1 MPFLMT
7 KMAKSQPQICF
18 VLTAEFAVKAF
29 LLNHLRA
36 LSEFYDV
43 TVIVNTNNPNFL
55 NEQDIDAK
63 VIPLAIARDVSL
75 ISDISCLMQLVRIFY
90 QQGFSA
96 VHSITPKAGLL
107 AMLASWLARVPLR
120 VHTFTGQVWIT
131 KSGFGRFLLKQIDRL
146 IALFSTQTI
155 VDSPSQCQF
164 LIDENVIPIEKSN
177 VFAKGS
183 ISGVDL
189 VRFKFNQEMR
199 AAIRQQ
205 LKIPSQ
211 AIVFLFVG
219 RLTKDKGVL
228 DLAQAWRGISFNE
241 AYLLFVGPDEQNM
254 QIQIAR
260 LAENDKM
267 NIHFIGYTNTP
278 EDYMS
283 AADVLCLPSYREGF
297 GSVVIEAAAVGIP
310 TIASR
315 IYGITDAVIDNETG
329 LLHTSGD
336 VDAINNCLQNMLH
349 CSAFRLKLGQQAQA
363 RAVVDFDSHLI
374 TQAWVD
380 FYRKNLP

>member
-1 MPFLMT
+1 MPFLIT
-7 KMAKSQPQICF
+7 KMAKSQPKICF

-36 LSEFYDV
+36 LSKVYDV
-43 TVIVNTNNPNFL
+43 TVIVNTSNLNFL
-55 NEQDIDAK
+55 EKYGVKAK
-63 VIPLAIARDVSL
+63 VIPLAIARDINL
-75 ISDISCLMQLVRIFY
+75 ISDFSCLFQLIKIFR
-90 QQGFSA
+90 QQNFSA
-96 VHSITPKAGLL
+96 VHSVTPKAGLL
-107 AMLASWLARVPLR
+107 AMLASWLACVPLR
-120 VHTFTGQVWIT
+120 VHTFTGQVWVT
-131 KSGFGRFLLKQIDRL
+131 KTGVKRLLLKQFDRL
-146 IALFSTQTI
+146 IALFSTQII

-164 LIDENVIPIEKSN
+164 LIDENVIAIEKSN

-189 VRFKFNQEMR
+189 VRFKFNQQTR
-199 AAIRQQ
+199 VAIRQQ
-205 LKIPSQ
+205 LDIPNE

-228 DLAQAWRGISFNE
+228 DLAQAWRDAHLNNAHLIY
-241 AYLLFVGPDEQNM
+241 AGPDEQNM

-260 LAENDKM
+260 LVETDKM
-267 NIHFIGYTNTP
+267 NIYFIGHTNTP

-297 GSVVIEAAAVGIP
+297 GSVIIEAAAVGIP
-310 TIASR
+310 AIASR
-315 IYGITDAVIDNETG
+315 IYGITDAVVDNETG

-336 VDAINNCLQNMLH
+336 IDAINNCLQNMLG
-349 CSAFRLKLGQQAQA
+349 SSTLRLKLGQKAQV
-363 RAVVDFDSHLI
+363 RAVEDFDSHLI
-374 TQAWVD
+374 TRAWVD

>member
-1 MPFLMT
+1 M
-7 KMAKSQPQICF
+7 KKICF
-18 VLTAEFAVKAF
+18 VLTAEFAVKVF
-29 LLNHLRA
+29 LLDHLRA
-36 LSEFYDV
+36 LSKIYDV
-43 TVIVNTNNPNFL
+43 TVIVNTKNPNFL
-55 NEQDIDAK
+55 KEQGVNVKI
-63 VIPLAIARDVSL
+63 IPLAIARDISLVS
-75 ISDISCLMQLVRIFY
+75 DASCLMQLLKIFY

-107 AMLASWLARVPLR
+107 AMFAAWIARVPLR
-120 VHTFTGQVWIT
+120 VHSFTGQVWVT
-131 KSGFGRFLLKQIDRL
+131 KTGTKRLILKQFDWL
-146 IALFSTQTI
+146 IALFSTQNI

-164 LIDENVIPIEKSN
+164 LIDENIITIEKSN

-199 AAIRQQ
+199 VAIRQQ
-205 LKIPSQ
+205 LNIPNE

-228 DLAQAWRGISFNE
+228 DLAQAWRDAHLSKAHLIY
-241 AYLLFVGPDEQNM
+241 AGPDEQNM
-254 QIQIAR
+254 QIQIVR
-260 LAENDKM
+260 LAEIDNK

-315 IYGITDAVIDNETG
+315 IYGITDAVVDGETG
-329 LLHTSGD
+329 LLNDPGD
-336 VDAINNCLQNMLH
+336 IKAIKNCIENIINNQTL
-349 CSAFRLKLGQQAQA
+349 RLKLGEQAQV
-363 RAVVDFDSHLI
+363 RAVNHFDSKLI
-374 TQAWVD
+374 TQEWVN
-380 FYRKNLP
+380 FYNKNLK

>member
-1 MPFLMT
+1 MV
-7 KMAKSQPQICF
+7 KYQPQICF

-36 LSEFYDV
+36 LSEFYKV

-55 NEQDIDAK
+55 NEQGIDAK
-63 VIPLAIARDVSL
+63 VIPLAIARDISLVSDVNCL
-75 ISDISCLMQLVRIFY
+75 IKLIKIFY
-90 QQGFSA
+90 QQDFSA
-96 VHSITPKAGLL
+96 VHSVTPKAGLL
-107 AMLASWLARVPLR
+107 AMLASWLVRVPLR

-131 KSGFGRFLLKQIDRL
+131 KAGVERVLLKQFDWL
-146 IALFSTQTI
+146 IALFSTQII

-164 LIDENVIPIEKSN
+164 LIDENVIPTEKSN

-189 VRFKFNQEMR
+189 VKFKFNQGMR
-199 AAIRQQ
+199 STIRQQ

-228 DLAQAWRGISFNE
+228 DLAQAWRGLSFNK

-260 LAENDKM
+260 LAETDKK
-267 NIHFIGYTNTP
+267 NIHIIEYTNTP

-310 TIASR
+310 AIASR

-336 VDAINNCLQNMLH
+336 IDAINHCLQNMLD
-349 CSAFRLKLGQQAQA
+349 SSTLRLKLGEQAQA
-363 RAVVDFDSHLI
+363 RAMKDFDSKLI
-374 TQAWVD
+374 THAWVN
-380 FYRKNLP
+380 FYHKNLQLND

>member
-1 MPFLMT
+1 M
-7 KMAKSQPQICF
+7 KKICF
-18 VLTAEFAVKAF
+18 VVTAEFAVKAF

-36 LSEFYDV
+36 LCEFYEV
-43 TVIVNTNNPNFL
+43 TVMVNTNNPNFL
-55 NEQDIDAK
+55 NEQDIQAK
-63 VIPLAIARDVSL
+63 VIPLAIARDINL
-75 ISDISCLMQLVRIFY
+75 ISDVSCLIQLVKIFY
-90 QQGFSA
+90 RQDYSA
-96 VHSITPKAGLL
+96 IHSVTPKAGLL
-107 AMLASWLARVPLR
+107 AMLASWIVRVPLR

-131 KSGFGRFLLKQIDRL
+131 KIGFKRFLLKRFDWL
-146 IALFSTQTI
+146 IASFATKII
-155 VDSPSQCQF
+155 VDSPSQCWF
-164 LIDENVIPIEKSN
+164 LVDENVIPIEKCN
-177 VFAKGS
+177 VFANGS

-189 VRFKFNQEMR
+189 VKFKFNQESR

-205 LKIPSQ
+205 LKIPSH

-228 DLAQAWRGISFNE
+228 DLAQAWSGTSFNE

-254 QIQIAR
+254 QTQIAR
-260 LAENDKM
+260 LAKTENN
-267 NIHFIGYTNTP
+267 NIHFVGYTNTP

-297 GSVVIEAAAVGIP
+297 GSVIIEAAAIGIP

-315 IYGITDAVIDNETG
+315 IYGITDAVIDHETG

-336 VDAINNCLQNMLH
+336 VDAINNCLQNMLNN
-349 CSAFRLKLGQQAQA
+349 STLRLKLGHKAQV
-363 RAVVDFDSHLI
+363 RAAEDFDNHLI

>member
-1 MPFLMT
+1 M
-7 KMAKSQPQICF
+7 KKICF

-29 LLNHLRA
+29 LLDHLRA
-36 LSEFYDV
+36 LSKIYDV
-43 TVIVNTNNPNFL
+43 TVIVNTKNPNFL
-55 NEQDIDAK
+55 KEQGVNVK
-63 VIPLAIARDVSL
+63 VIPLAIARDISLVS
-75 ISDISCLMQLVRIFY
+75 DASCLMQLLKIFY

-107 AMLASWLARVPLR
+107 AMFAAWIARVPLR
-120 VHTFTGQVWIT
+120 VHSFTGQVWVT
-131 KSGFGRFLLKQIDRL
+131 KTGTKRLILKQFDWL
-146 IALFSTQTI
+146 IALFSTQNI

-164 LIDENVIPIEKSN
+164 LIDENIITIEKSN

-189 VRFKFNQEMR
+189 ARFKFNQEMR
-199 AAIRQQ
+199 VAIRQQ
-205 LKIPSQ
+205 LNIPNE

-228 DLAQAWRGISFNE
+228 DLAQAWRDAHLSKAHLIY
-241 AYLLFVGPDEQNM
+241 AGPDEQNM

-260 LAENDKM
+260 LAENDNK

-297 GSVVIEAAAVGIP
+297 GSVVIEAASIGIP
-310 TIASR
+310 AIASS
-315 IYGITDAVIDNETG
+315 IYGITDAVVDGETG
-329 LLHTSGD
+329 LLNDPGD
-336 VDAINNCLQNMLH
+336 IKAIKNCIENIINNQTL
-349 CSAFRLKLGQQAQA
+349 RLKLGEQAQV
-363 RAVVDFDSHLI
+363 RAVNHFDSKLI
-374 TQAWVD
+374 TQEWVN
-380 FYRKNLP
+380 FYNKNLK